1 MDLQL
6 TGKTALVTGGTR
18 GIGRAIVEAFAAEG
32 ANVAFCAR
40 DAAEIADTEAALADS
55 GVKVEGAIL
64 DVGDGDGVAAWVD
77 DVADRFGGLDAVVS
91 NVSAL
96 AIPDTAEN
104 WEASLRVD
112 LMGTVRLMQAAIPQ
126 VRRSDSPSL
135 VAISSVSGR
144 EVDFAS
150 GPYGT
155 VKSALIAYM
164 AGLAFQLA
172 DAGIRANTVSP
183 GNTYFDGG
191 VWQGIESGCSG
202 DVHRVTGP
210 EPHRPDGHA
219 AGGGRRRR
227 LRLQSACFADDR
239 CECARGRRSVPRDP
253 VLAPPTAA
261 ESKRPA
267 HARGNAARRRT
278 GRARSRP
285 R

>member
-40 DAAEIADTEAALADS
+40 DAAEIAETEAALADS
-55 GVKVEGAIL
+55 GVKVEGAVL
-64 DVGDGDGVAAWVD
+64 DMGDGDGVAAWVD
-77 DVADRFGGLDAVVS
+77 DVAGRFGGLDAVVS

-112 LMGTVRLMQAAIPQ
+112 LMGTVRLMKAAIPQ

-191 VWQGIESGCSG
+191 VWQGIESGS
-202 DVHRVTGP
+202 P
-210 EPHRPDGHA
+210 EMFTE
-219 AGGGRRRR
+219 
-227 LRLQSACFADDR
+227 S
-239 CECARGRRSVPRDP
+239 
-253 VLAPPTAA
+253 LALNP
-261 ESKRPA
+261 
-267 HARGNAARRRT
+267 T
-278 GRARSRP
+278 GRMGTPQEVADVVVFVSSPRASRMTGANVLVDGGLS
-285 R
+285 RGIQF

>member
-18 GIGRAIVEAFAAEG
+18 GIGRAIVEAFATEG

-77 DVADRFGGLDAVVS
+77 DVAGRFGGLDAVVS

-96 AIPDTAEN
+96 AIPESPES

-112 LMGTVRLMQAAIPQ
+112 LMGTVRLMQAAIPH
-126 VRRSDSPSL
+126 VGRSESGSL
-135 VAISSVSGR
+135 LAISSVSGR

-191 VWQGIESGCSG
+191 VWQGIESGS
-202 DVHRVTGP
+202 P
-210 EPHRPDGHA
+210 EMFTE
-219 AGGGRRRR
+219 
-227 LRLQSACFADDR
+227 S
-239 CECARGRRSVPRDP
+239 
-253 VLAPPTAA
+253 LALNP
-261 ESKRPA
+261 
-267 HARGNAARRRT
+267 T
-278 GRARSRP
+278 GRMGTPQEVADVVVFVSSPRASRMTGANVLVDGGLS
-285 R
+285 RGIQF